1 MNIVTGY
8 EPADTDGERHLP
20 EAIVIALEIGDDK
33 SELEIIWNQ
42 EKDLR
47 EINESIRGP
56 ILWDRAL
63 RMTRVRKF
71 GERMG

>member
-33 SELEIIWNQ
+33 SELEIKKKN
-42 EKDLR
+42 LR
-47 EINESIRGP
+47 EIDESIRGP

-63 RMTRVRKF
+63 RVTRVRKF